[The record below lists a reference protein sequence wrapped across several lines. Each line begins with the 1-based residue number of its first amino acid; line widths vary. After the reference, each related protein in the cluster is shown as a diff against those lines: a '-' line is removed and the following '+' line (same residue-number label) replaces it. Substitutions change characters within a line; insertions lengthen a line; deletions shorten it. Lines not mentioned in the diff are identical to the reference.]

1 MITLIM
7 DYSFDLVNTKAKR
20 QDTLHISK
28 QLLLSYYLR
37 KILKRLLESKIIEK
51 YPGSYD
57 TVPMMNLWSSRSM

>member
-7 DYSFDLVNTKAKR
+7 DYSFDLVNTKAKS

-37 KILKRLLESKIIEK
+37 KILKRLLKRFILVENQ
-51 YPGSYD
+51 D
-57 TVPMMNLWSSRSM
+57 N